1 MFVKTVVL
9 HAETQPN
16 LCWRMFLTILMVW
29 RQNKSDDF
37 VAFGIYCAFVNG
49 FLQALQYVKNDSL
62 YLWHNVTIFVWTKRN
77 ICGFDAGLEVKLF

>member
-16 LCWRMFLTILMVW
+16 LLWRMFLTILMVW
-29 RQNKSDDF
+29 RQNKSEDF

-49 FLQALQYVKNDSL
+49 FLQRYNVKNDSL
-62 YLWHNVTIFVWTKRN
+62 YYGTM
-77 ICGFDAGLEVKLF
+77 